1 MKIFNLPRGA
11 GKTHRML
18 YASEFNNAPILCK
31 DETYKE
37 VLIHKSNIL
46 GIKIPTPI
54 TVRELISGKRC
65 DRILID
71 ESIMVLNELVKCVS
85 GGRHVEILG
94 CTLSDEEN
102 GKLCR
107 WYENG
112 GMVDR
117 PIGRE
122 EN

>member
-1 MKIFNLPRGA
+1 MKIFNMPRGA

-31 DETYKE
+31 DEKYKE
-37 VLIHKSNIL
+37 VLIHRSKIF

-54 TVRELISGKRC
+54 TVRELISGKQC

-71 ESIMVLNELVKCVS
+71 ESIIVLNELVKCVS
-85 GGRHVEILG
+85 GGHVEILG
-94 CTLSDEEN
+94 CTLSDEDNE
-102 GKLCR
+102 KLCR
-107 WYENG
+107 WYEHG
-112 GMVDR
+112 GMIDR
-117 PIGRE
+117 PIEYE